1 MKLGSDLRD
10 PYDISGFINI
20 NFGRETNV
28 PRVSDK
34 KSIFSE
40 LIDFAFFNSDR
51 NNIEM
56 RHFLK
61 QNYPKF
67 YNNFYSDE
75 KIVKT
80 KPDFKPTGFI
90 LDDISYGFSY
100 NDYTDISFPSFI
112 ERLKK
117 NGENNVILS
126 KKIETYLDEALDVE
140 EKYNTVVKGSKVTL
154 DYKDKGVGFIPEYD
168 ILILSKLNDD
178 YENISFSGLFR
189 DCKELRII
197 QFPKDLD
204 TTNVINISYMFYECS
219 NLTTINMS
227 SFDTSKVTSMSHM
240 FYGCSNLTTINM
252 SSFDTSKVTS
262 MSHMFY
268 GCSNLTTVNMSSF
281 NTSKVTSMSHMFF
294 ECSSLVSLDLSKF
307 EISNVETINSMFSGC
322 SSLDHLNLPKFDT
335 SNKDIKE
342 LFSGCSNL
350 VNIVYKGVEYEIS
363 EVKRLLDILPRH
375 ASFEVPRDESKQ
387 DESEQDKSELLKEIG
402 NTFVIKDF
410 SKYICLNYNN
420 QSSTMI
426 DEDEFIV
433 LNDLNKHYEGVFLR
447 NMFAE
452 STSLTS
458 ITFPPLFDTS
468 RVVDTS
474 YMFAECSKIS
484 ELNLSTFDT
493 SRVQNMRFMFSGCSG
508 LEKLNLSRF
517 DTSIVEDMSSMFAGC
532 SKISEL
538 NLSTFDTFSV
548 QDMSGMFSGCSS
560 LKKLDL
566 STFNTPNV
574 NNMSRMFSGCIKLFR
589 LDISSFDTHKCI
601 KKNQNSGK
609 DRMFAMFDGC
619 NELKKVELSRRF
631 KVGSFNDIKNG
642 YVLEE
647 ARRPQKLDQND
658 EKHNASKNGQ
668 KQFNNNKQTP
678 KNSEQEPRKD
688 DTGQKE
694 KSISKDDN
702 TKPPDATNESR
713 TEEGHQSN
721 DNPDKKDRHDSGGR
735 SNNTNAKVSSNQEE
749 GQKEREDTRKE
760 TSKTGPT
767 EHNQQ
772 SRNKANKVERNNP
785 PSDQV
790 ERHYEPN
797 MDGIN
802 E

>member
-10 PYDISGFINI
+10 PYDISGFISI

-140 EKYNTVVKGSKVTL
+140 EKYNTVVKRSKVTL
-154 DYKDKGVGFIPEYD
+154 DYKDKGVDFIPEYD
-168 ILILSKLNDD
+168 ILILSKLNNN
-178 YENISFSGLFR
+178 YKNISFSGLFR
-189 DCKELRII
+189 DCKKLRII

-204 TTNVINISYMFYECS
+204 TTNVINISYMFYGCFKI
-219 NLTTINMS
+219 TTIDMS

-252 SSFDTSKVTS
+252 SSFKTPEVTD
-262 MSHMFY
+262 MSHMFH
-268 GCSNLTTVNMSSF
+268 GCSNLTTINMSSF
-281 NTSKVTSMSHMFF
+281 DTSKVTNMSHMFF
-294 ECSSLVSLDLSKF
+294 ECSSFVCLDLSMF
-307 EISNVETINSMFSGC
+307 EISNVKTINSMFSGC

-350 VNIVYKGVEYEIS
+350 VNIVYKGVEYEIR

-426 DEDEFIV
+426 NKDEFIV
-433 LNDLNKHYEGVFLR
+433 LNDLNEHYKGIILR
-447 NMFAE
+447 NMFDE

-458 ITFPPLFDTS
+458 ITFPPLFDAS
-468 RVVDTS
+468 HVIDTS
-474 YMFAECSKIS
+474 YMFVKCSNLASINFYSFNTSNVNNMGYMFNKCSNLASINFYSFNTSNVNNMGYMFAECSKIS
-484 ELNLSTFDT
+484 ELDLSTFDA
-493 SRVQNMRFMFSGCSG
+493 SNVRDMRY
-508 LEKLNLSRF
+508 
-517 DTSIVEDMSSMFAGC
+517 
-532 SKISEL
+532 
-538 NLSTFDTFSV
+538 
-548 QDMSGMFSGCSS
+548 MFSGCSS

-566 STFNTPNV
+566 STFNTSNV
-574 NNMSRMFSGCIKLFR
+574 NNMGYMFSGCIKLVR
-589 LDISSFDTHKCI
+589 LDISSFDTYECI
-601 KKNQNSGK
+601 KRSRSSGQ
-609 DRMFAMFDGC
+609 DCMFAMFDGC
-619 NELKKVELSRRF
+619 DELKKVELSRRF
-631 KVGSFNDIKNG
+631 RVSYLNEIRNG
-642 YVLEE
+642 YVLKE
-647 ARRPQKLDQND
+647 ARRLQDLDLND
-658 EKHNASKNGQ
+658 ERLNASKNGQ

-688 DTGQKE
+688 D
-694 KSISKDDN
+694 N
-702 TKPPDATNESR
+702 TKPSYAINESR
-713 TEEGHQSN
+713 TKKGHQSN
-721 DNPDKKDRHDSGGR
+721 DNPYKKDRHDLGGR
-735 SNNTNAKVSSNQEE
+735 SNNTDTKVSSNQEE
-749 GQKEREDTRKE
+749 GQKELENTRRE

>member
-204 TTNVINISYMFYECS
+204 TTNVINISYMFY
-219 NLTTINMS
+219 
-227 SFDTSKVTSMSHM
+227 
-240 FYGCSNLTTINM
+240 
-252 SSFDTSKVTS
+252 
-262 MSHMFY
+262 

-350 VNIVYKGVEYEIS
+350 VNIVYRGVEYEIS
-363 EVKRLLDILPRH
+363 EVKRLLDILPKH

-493 SRVQNMRFMFSGCSG
+493 SRVQNMKFMFSGCSG
-508 LEKLNLSRF
+508 LETLNLSRF

-538 NLSTFDTFSV
+538 DLSTFDTFSV

-566 STFNTPNV
+566 STFNTSNV
-574 NNMSRMFSGCIKLFR
+574 NNMGYMFSGCIKLFR

-601 KKNQNSGK
+601 KKNRNSGK

-631 KVGSFNDIKNG
+631 KVGSFNNIKNG

-647 ARRPQKLDQND
+647 ARRLQKLDQND

-694 KSISKDDN
+694 KSNSKDDN

-735 SNNTNAKVSSNQEE
+735 SNNNIAKVSSNQEE
-749 GQKEREDTRKE
+749 GQKERENTRKE